1 MEWQTLIGLLTVLGG
16 WDAVRYL
23 LNRRTNRRL
32 EAAKAESADAQASAD
47 EFHVLREYNEFL
59 QHQLQQKEER
69 FADQTD
75 RLRKSQEREF
85 ELMKENND
93 LRLELVAKRCERKH
107 CGQREPQNGY

>member
-1 MEWQTLIGLLTVLGG
+1 MIGLLTVLGG

-59 QHQLQQKEER
+59 QH
-69 FADQTD
+69 
-75 RLRKSQEREF
+75 
-85 ELMKENND
+85 
-93 LRLELVAKRCERKH
+93 
-107 CGQREPQNGY
+107 